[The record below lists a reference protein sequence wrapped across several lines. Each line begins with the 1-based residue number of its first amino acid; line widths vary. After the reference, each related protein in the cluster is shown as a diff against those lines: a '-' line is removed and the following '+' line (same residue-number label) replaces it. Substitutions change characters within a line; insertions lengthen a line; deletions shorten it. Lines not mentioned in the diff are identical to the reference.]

1 MNEATLN
8 KLIRQSCNEIAEQEY
23 RELGLMG
30 EEEHVFSRKF
40 RRRMRRLLKYRRIDR
55 SKKLIGQQE
64 TLDTAD
70 EELEEWEVGAA
81 EKELELAAGSRG
93 RISHPVH
100 WRKRTVAV
108 LVAILVMLFGTMVT
122 FGAREVDSWIDEL
135 TFTYNDGFMEI
146 TQNGWTYTSPSKFVK
161 AELSYVPEGYEL
173 YEEVMSEAA
182 GDYIVTYVNEDEEM
196 FSFNQMAAGLGLGRY
211 SLPSNGMPMEDI
223 MVNRY
228 EGYYIPSNEG
238 WGSIVFCDEDYLYIV
253 CGGFKKEELLEIAKG
268 IEVTDDK

>member
-173 YEEVMSEAA
+173 YEEVMSETFGKYSGIYGNREENVFMFDQMVA
-182 GDYIVTYVNEDEEM
+182 GRIQFDLSANGQPIEEV
-196 FSFNQMAAGLGLGRY
+196 
-211 SLPSNGMPMEDI
+211 

-228 EGYYIPSNEG
+228 GGYYIPNDDG
-238 WGSIVFCDEDYLYIV
+238 WGSIVFCDEDYLFVVYGD
-253 CGGFKKEELLEIAKG
+253 CRKERLLEIAKG
-268 IEVTDDK
+268 IKITVDK